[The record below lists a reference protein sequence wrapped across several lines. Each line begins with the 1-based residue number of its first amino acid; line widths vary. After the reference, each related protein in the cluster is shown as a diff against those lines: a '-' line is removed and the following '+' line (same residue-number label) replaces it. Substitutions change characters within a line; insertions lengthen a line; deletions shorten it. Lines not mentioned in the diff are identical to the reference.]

1 MSINSFYKFGDV
13 GSYLVDFKA
22 EVNHGDRYVF
32 IRIKTD
38 KITIPSFVTPSQTS
52 SYVKAKVIWYHEK
65 PGTANTVVYEDAEI
79 ALTQL
84 LVDELTRE
92 IDQQI
97 MADLVAMQDRTNY
110 LNEQL

>member
-1 MSINSFYKFGDV
+1 VSINSFYKFGDV

-22 EVNHGDRYVF
+22 EINHGDRYVF
-32 IRIKTD
+32 IHIKSD
-38 KITIPSFVTPSQTS
+38 KITIPSFVIPSHKS

-65 PGTANTVVYEDAEI
+65 LGTANTVVYEDAEI

-97 MADLVAMQDRTNY
+97 MADLMAMQDRTNY

>member
-1 MSINSFYKFGDV
+1 VSINSFYKFGDV

-22 EVNHGDRYVF
+22 EINHGDRYVF
-32 IRIKTD
+32 IYIKTD
-38 KITIPSFVTPSQTS
+38 KVTIPSFVIPSHKS

-65 PGTANTVVYEDAEI
+65 LGTANTVVYEDAETV
-79 ALTQL
+79 LTQL

-110 LNEQL
+110 LNERL